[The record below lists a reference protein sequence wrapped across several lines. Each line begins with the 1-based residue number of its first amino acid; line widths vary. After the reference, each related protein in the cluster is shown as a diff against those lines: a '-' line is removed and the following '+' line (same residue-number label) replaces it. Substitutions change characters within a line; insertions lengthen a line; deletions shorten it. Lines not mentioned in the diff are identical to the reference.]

1 MLKISNA
8 TPILALLS
16 LLALSGCGTWT
27 PIPAQ
32 GGGKRFAM
40 EQAMISASA
49 RKAISD
55 IPLEKLRG
63 KNVALE
69 VSVVQDE
76 GGGAITLGGRPYAA
90 SIFTGQQDQFVNNG
104 VKTNTSSV
112 GGRVDKSEP
121 SYFKDITFNGS
132 DAKQFTNLLVSA
144 MLRQNILVNPAPES
158 NKKTDYILEVL
169 VDIFGI
175 WRSRTDWLVY
185 NAETLTATTSLE
197 YVVTP
202 LQNDEGQRLVA
213 RVGYDATFRENYAFW
228 IGPYETEVAVKPSK
242 FSEIVGTFGIGGGGF
257 DNLQN
262 EKVLSDFAKPSG
274 PAPIILNPNDA
285 SFNRERAGGR

>member
-1 MLKISNA
+1 MKLKYYSTAIALS
-8 TPILALLS
+8 IALLI
-16 LLALSGCGTWT
+16 SGCGTVT

-32 GGGKRFAM
+32 GGGKRFAI

-90 SIFTGQQDQFVNNG
+90 SIFTGQQDQSVNNG
-104 VKTNTSSV
+104 VKTNTSAV
-112 GGRVDKSEP
+112 GGRTIQTEP
-121 SYFKDITFNGS
+121 SYFKDITYNGS

-144 MLRQNILVNPAPES
+144 MLRQNILVNPTLES

-175 WRSRTDWLVY
+175 WRSRTDWMVY
-185 NAETLTATTSLE
+185 NAETLMATTSFE

-202 LQNDEGQRLVA
+202 LQDDKENRLVS
-213 RVGYDATFRENYAFW
+213 RVGYDATFRESYTFW
-228 IGPYETEVAVKPSK
+228 VGPYDTEMTVKPSK

-257 DNLQN
+257 DNLRI
-262 EKVLSDFAKPSG
+262 EKVSDFAKPNG
-274 PAPIILNPNDA
+274 PVPIILNPNDA
-285 SFNRERAGGR
+285 SINRERAGGR

>member
-1 MLKISNA
+1 MNLKYYLTAI
-8 TPILALLS
+8 TLTMVVLI
-16 LLALSGCGTWT
+16 SGCGTST

-32 GGGKRFAM
+32 GGGKRFAI

-49 RKAISD
+49 RKSISD

-63 KNVALE
+63 KNVVLE

-90 SIFTGQQDQFVNNG
+90 SIFTGQQDQAVNNG
-104 VKTNTSSV
+104 VKTNFSSV
-112 GGRVDKSEP
+112 GGRVDNSEP
-121 SYFKDITFNGS
+121 SYFKDITYNGS
-132 DAKQFTNLLVSA
+132 DARQFTNLLVSA

-175 WRSRTDWLVY
+175 WRSRTDWMVY
-185 NAETLTATTSLE
+185 NAETLMATTSFE
-197 YVVTP
+197 YVITP
-202 LQNDEGQRLVA
+202 LQNDKEDRLVS
-213 RVGYDATFRENYAFW
+213 RVGYDATFRESYTFW
-228 IGPYETEVAVKPSK
+228 VGPYDTEMTVKPSK

-257 DNLQN
+257 DNLRI
-262 EKVLSDFAKPSG
+262 EKVSDFAKPN
-274 PAPIILNPNDA
+274 PPVPIILNPNDA
-285 SFNRERAGGR
+285 SINRERSGGR